1 MEITLIKQVFARVY
15 SATMRPLASFYF
27 LSPLLVAGV
36 SCTTPTATL
45 DSGPIF
51 GIQTTLPSAIA
62 PVNKFMGIPYAAPPE
77 RFELPQKPKSWKKPL
92 NTSEFGPS
100 CLQNIPISPGKSACS
115 LAEYGT

>member
-1 MEITLIKQVFARVY
+1 MKVTLVKQVFVRIY
-15 SATMRPLASFYF
+15 SATMRPLASLPF

-36 SCTTPTATL
+36 SCNAPTATL

-51 GIQTTLPSAIA
+51 GVQTTLPSAIA

-77 RFELPQKPKSWKKPL
+77 RFELPQKPKPWKKPL

-100 CLQNIPISPGKSACS
+100 CLQNIPISPGKSACPQS
-115 LAEYGT
+115 KYGN